1 MLPRAMSSSEQR
13 AESSGAP
20 IAGQPRLLFFH
31 ARASGRCRRVE
42 GFLAQVLQ
50 RRANHATFAIE
61 RIEVVEQPDVHERFG
76 IDGLPTLIVIADRQ
90 LRGQIV
96 DPAGCKA
103 IEQFLAPWLR

>member
-1 MLPRAMSSSEQR
+1 MGR
-13 AESSGAP
+13 
-20 IAGQPRLLFFH
+20 PRLLFFH
-31 ARASGRCRRVE
+31 ALASGRCRRVE

-76 IDGLPTLIVIADRQ
+76 IDALPTLIVIADRQ
-90 LRGQIV
+90 IRGRIV
-96 DPAGCKA
+96 DPAGCRA